1 MRVFALS
8 MLTLF
13 IVSACGPTGSER
25 IVAANQRP
33 QGVAPAWSPSATPPA
48 ARQTAALAPRI
59 VTPAKRLQ
67 CVPYTRE
74 QSGIPIRGDAWTW
87 WDRAA
92 GKYERSNRPRVGSV
106 LVFKRTGRNRY
117 GHLAVVT
124 QILNDREIVAR
135 HANWL
140 NKGQI
145 HLDTPIRD
153 VSRNNDW
160 SAVRVWYTP
169 GRVYGRNT
177 YPANGFIHSA
187 RQAAR

>member
-1 MRVFALS
+1 MRVLALI
-8 MLTLF
+8 MLTVFVLA
-13 IVSACGPTGSER
+13 ACGPSSSER
-25 IVAANQRP
+25 IAAANKRP
-33 QGVAPAWSPSATPPA
+33 QGIAPAWSPSATAPA
-48 ARQTAALAPRI
+48 TRQSAALAPRI

-74 QSGIPIRGDAWTW
+74 QSGIPIHGDAWTW
-87 WDRAA
+87 WDQAA
-92 GKYERSNRPRVGSV
+92 GKYERSNRPRIGSV
-106 LVFKRTGRNRY
+106 LVIKRTARNRY

-140 NKGQI
+140 NKGRI
-145 HLDTPIRD
+145 HIDTPIRD
-153 VSRNNDW
+153 VSKNNDW

-169 GRVYGRNT
+169 GKVYGRST
-177 YPANGFIHSA
+177 YPANGFIHPT